1 MDPALAAQQT
11 RFLEIWDEALKNYKT
26 AFSGGDLST
35 IQLPDPANLEA
46 FRQDIESS
54 QSRFEKYREI
64 RASLWKSLANFL
76 VPIEMLGGVASQG
89 AVAAFQASPAIMAA
103 VSILIKGARGVS
115 QSYDYIQE
123 LLNDIGPILSRL
135 QIHARKD
142 LPVELKQLYIDIL
155 ACVLEIIG
163 VSTKYVTEG
172 RTKRFLKRILKPED
186 SRASELKVKL
196 QTLVGQESTLVGAL
210 NLEATG
216 SILETTKLTG
226 KIISKLDSKIED
238 LANSVNQIPKQPKGN
253 RPKNS
258 DNNSRNEMLKK
269 LRERMLP
276 QLNLEDDLL
285 NLKYLAGTGDWV
297 LTEPLIQQWI
307 EGNIP
312 FLRLSGGPGA
322 GKSHLSSFLVH
333 HLLNMQ
339 KKTPDDISVSYF
351 FFKDNDP
358 RRNCFAIAL
367 RTIAY
372 QIALSDPMYRQLVEN
387 TCQGIEDI
395 GTLASV
401 WRHLFRVFFATK
413 FQSRIF
419 IVLDGVDEAQRD
431 QLVPFLKL
439 LREFCTEGNQ
449 GHGRVN
455 ILMVGR
461 WDIDWYVEEVFETQ
475 VPCVDILPGKNNE
488 DINKYISHI
497 LAKSRNLKK
506 TSPELQSEILSVL
519 TSEADGMFLWADLM
533 LKEISTKNREA
544 LIRESLQNLPRGL
557 PDTYERMFYVF
568 SEALIDEP
576 DQIKDLNE
584 LLLWVGFASRPLSL
598 AELEVILELR
608 YGDGGRLIDL
618 HDEITKKYASFFTI
632 SNIRYDA
639 RGRNTSAGLSL
650 EQKYTSIVRLRHASL
665 GDFLRLK
672 RAKETPVGLK
682 VDDPQLHCF
691 KTCANFMADPEN
703 MPKIDTQFRLPEMF
717 TYSRRDVS
725 DGPLRA
731 EIIGERSK
739 LVFASYALHHW
750 RSHFGRIIAGQ
761 TSSKDRE
768 EVLSYLHQ
776 IFTKP
781 HILAARYQ
789 NHIYKFPSD
798 TLNIPPDLVAK
809 YKNEGLAFGP
819 ETVGYL
825 PKVAGDMFEVVKHWI
840 LMNFGTR
847 QIIVSV
853 GTGTKLVGTEM
864 TIDLSRLST
873 EDGGQVGSWVL
884 GLFSPW
890 GQRPLFF
897 YPMIKEMYFLAL
909 GGGSELATDETE
921 APRFLSLMYD
931 YISTLWPGYK
941 LPISKSQGDT
951 RIINWVDV
959 KNERDNGR
967 NLEPILEFISLEK
980 NAIWYFSV
988 AHILRVFGAFEAAQ
1002 TYCVRASS
1010 ATRSED
1016 NFLRARICH
1025 LRYECAYASFLRT
1038 NSATD
1043 LRLAK
1048 VSLEI
1053 AIKEITQDIKL
1064 LENLKMRDLT
1074 PWSLCRPGA
1083 IGYLNDY
1090 LGFMTKYGWTQNAE
1104 FERMEILFFYLL
1116 AQFDNAFEPISTV
1129 GLAPARW
1136 DLGTNCPRRFKIH
1149 NRDEGTNTVT
1159 PYQPDT

>member
-1 MDPALAAQQT
+1 MDPARAAQQT
-11 RFLEIWDEALKNYKT
+11 RFLEIWDEALKSYKT

-64 RASLWKSLANFL
+64 RSSLWKSLANFL

-123 LLNDIGPILSRL
+123 LFNDIGPILSRL
-135 QIHARKD
+135 QIHARND

-186 SRASELKVKL
+186 SRASELKIKL

-253 RPKNS
+253 QSKS
-258 DNNSRNEMLKK
+258 SGKVSSNEMLKK
-269 LRERMLP
+269 LRERLLP

-333 HLLNMQ
+333 HLLNIQ

-372 QIALSDPMYRQLVEN
+372 QIALSDPIYRQLVEN

-413 FQSRIF
+413 FQSQIF
-419 IVLDGVDEAQRD
+419 IILDGVDEAQRD

-544 LIRESLQNLPRGL
+544 LIRESLQNLPKGL
-557 PDTYERMFYVF
+557 PDTYERMFHVF

-584 LLLWVGFASRPLSL
+584 LLLWVGFASRPPSL

-632 SNIRYDA
+632 SNIQYDTS
-639 RGRNTSAGLSL
+639 GGNTGTGLSL

-672 RAKETPVGLK
+672 RAKETLVGLK
-682 VDDPQLHCF
+682 VDDAQLHCF
-691 KTCANFMADPEN
+691 KTCAKFMTDPEN

-717 TYSRRDVS
+717 TYARRNIS

-731 EIIGERSK
+731 EMVGERPK
-739 LVFASYALHHW
+739 LVFASYALNHW
-750 RSHFGRIIAGQ
+750 RSHFGRITAGQ
-761 TSSKDRE
+761 TSFKDRE
-768 EVLSYLHQ
+768 EVLSHLHQ

-789 NHIYKFPSD
+789 NYIYRFPSD

-809 YKNEGLAFGP
+809 YKNEELAFGP
-819 ETVGYL
+819 ETVGYS
-825 PKVAGDMFEVVKHWI
+825 PKAAGDMFEVVKHWTLI
-840 LMNFGTR
+840 NLGTR
-847 QIIVSV
+847 QTIISI
-853 GTGTKLVGTEM
+853 GTE
-864 TIDLSRLST
+864 TIIDFSRLST
-873 EDGGQVGSWVL
+873 EDGGQVKSWAL
-884 GLFSPW
+884 GLFLPW

-909 GGGSELATDETE
+909 GGGSELAADETE

-941 LPISKSQGDT
+941 LPFSQGET
-951 RIINWVDV
+951 RIINWFGV
-959 KNERDNGR
+959 KNEGDNSR
-967 NLEPILEFISLEK
+967 NLEPILEFIPLEK

-988 AHILRVFGAFEAAQ
+988 ANILRGLGAFEAAHE
-1002 TYCVRASS
+1002 YCVKAAS

-1038 NSATD
+1038 KSATD

-1053 AIKEITQDIKL
+1053 AIKEMTRDFKL
-1064 LENLKMRDLT
+1064 LEDLKMRDFT
-1074 PWSLCRPGA
+1074 PWSLCMHRA
-1083 IGYLNDY
+1083 TEYMDDY
-1090 LGFMTKYGWTQNAE
+1090 LVLIAKHGRGWTQSAE
-1104 FERMEILFFYLL
+1104 MMEILFLFLNL
-1116 AQFDNAFEPISTV
+1116 SSKTDEAFEPISIV
-1129 GLAPARW
+1129 KLAPAGW
-1136 DLGTNCPRRFKIH
+1136 DPGTYRPRRFKKY
-1149 NRDEGTNTVT
+1149 NCDESTNTVI